1 MLLVLAAL
9 FKLLHSILVEMVDW
23 SKAARRASDHLRDAY
38 NGMDAERKT
47 SGHASS
53 KFAPLTGETLDA
65 GGNEL
70 ERPSLGAE
78 TFHPLSVASSPILG
92 EFAAAGG
99 CLQLEKPIPRLLPRP
114 GGELGRAL
122 RGR

>member
-1 MLLVLAAL
+1 M
-9 FKLLHSILVEMVDW
+9 HSIFVADGRLI
-23 SKAARRASDHLRDAY
+23 KGARRASDHLRDAY

-70 ERPSLGAE
+70 ESPSFGAE
-78 TFHPLSVASSPILG
+78 TFHALSVPSSPILG
-92 EFAAAGG
+92 RV
-99 CLQLEKPIPRLLPRP
+99 RLP
-114 GGELGRAL
+114 
-122 RGR
+122 

>member
-1 MLLVLAAL
+1 MI
-9 FKLLHSILVEMVDW
+9 KG
-23 SKAARRASDHLRDAY
+23 ARRASDHLRDAY

-70 ERPSLGAE
+70 ERPSFGAE
-78 TFHPLSVASSPILG
+78 TVHPLSVTSSPILG
-92 EFAAAGG
+92 VCAAAGG
-99 CLQLEKPIPRLLPRP
+99 CLQLEEPIPRLLPDLAESRHRHAVEP
-114 GGELGRAL
+114 TPS
-122 RGR
+122 